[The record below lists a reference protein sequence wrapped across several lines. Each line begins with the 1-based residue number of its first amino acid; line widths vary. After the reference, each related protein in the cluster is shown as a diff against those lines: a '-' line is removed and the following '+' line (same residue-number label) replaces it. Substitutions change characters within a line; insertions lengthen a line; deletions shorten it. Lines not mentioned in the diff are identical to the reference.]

1 MLDENY
7 YFHFFYM
14 IPDCMG
20 R

>member
-7 YFHFFYM
+7 YFHFLYM